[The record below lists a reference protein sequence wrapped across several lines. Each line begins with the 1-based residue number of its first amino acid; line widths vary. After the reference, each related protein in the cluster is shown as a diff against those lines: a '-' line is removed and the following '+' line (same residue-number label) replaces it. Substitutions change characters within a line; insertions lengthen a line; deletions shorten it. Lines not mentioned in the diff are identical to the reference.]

1 MSPHRLYLFILFS
14 WVCRDIVQFGRLPY
28 VVGIEPHVSGHQ
40 LFRVA
45 HGVGNEPHVR
55 VGSNFLDLLKVLI
68 WRAPHGWVLCFVIY
82 FQDVQGRKLDL

>member
-1 MSPHRLYLFILFS
+1 MLYNF
-14 WVCRDIVQFGRLPY
+14 VDLPY
-28 VVGIEPHVSGHQ
+28 DVGIETHVSGHE

-45 HGVGNEPHVR
+45 HGFGNEPHVR
-55 VGSNFLDLLKVLI
+55 VGSNFLDLLKVSI